1 VSKYK
6 YEASAWMCDFNDP
19 VHVFRPE
26 VVGEYRK
33 SEKRAEQHAHA
44 IVEALE
50 ASKELHV
57 AGELEQ
63 NAAEFPNVRDHSKA
77 DKRLIEARGRFYE
90 AVRRLLELEAPKK
103 KKKKRKKKST

>member
-1 VSKYK
+1 MSKYK

-33 SEKRAEQHAHA
+33 SERKAERHALA
-44 IVEALE
+44 IVEVLE

-63 NAAEFPNVRDHSKA
+63 NAAEFPNARDHSEA
-77 DKRLIEARGRFYE
+77 DKRLISARARFHA
-90 AVRRLLELEAPKK
+90 AVSGLLKLEAQKK
-103 KKKKRKKKST
+103 KKTEGKT

>member
-1 VSKYK
+1 MSKYK
-6 YEASAWMCDFNDP
+6 YGASAWMCDFNDP

-33 SEKRAEQHAHA
+33 SEKRAEQHALA
-44 IVEALE
+44 IVEVLE

-63 NAAEFPNVRDHSKA
+63 NAAESPNVRDHSK
-77 DKRLIEARGRFYE
+77 ARGRFYE
-90 AVRRLLELEAPKK
+90 AVRRLLELEAPK
-103 KKKKRKKKST
+103 RKKKGT

>member
-1 VSKYK
+1 MSKYK
-6 YEASAWMCDFNDP
+6 YGASAWMCDFNDP

-33 SEKRAEQHAHA
+33 SEKRAEQHALA
-44 IVEALE
+44 IVEVLE

-63 NAAEFPNVRDHSKA
+63 NAAESPNVRDHSKA
-77 DKRLIEARGRFYE
+77 DKRLIKARGRFYE
-90 AVRRLLELEAPKK
+90 AVRRLLELEAPK
-103 KKKKRKKKST
+103 RKKKGT